1 VDEEGRRPG
10 PHERNLRD
18 PALVLCFEHPL
29 PASRPDLSRFRYLF
43 LAIWFPV
50 IAGALYLYFFRGDFV
65 QTELRGAM
73 SASSLAAAGIY
84 LVLGAL
90 RGFTLVPATFLLLV
104 AMPFFPPWVLLALTL
119 PGIAASSS
127 ICYWFADALRF
138 DEIFERR
145 YPARIRG
152 LKSLLHRHQLP
163 IIIGWSFF
171 LVLPTDLI
179 CYVCGSLR
187 IDYKKVLI
195 GVLIG
200 EGTVY
205 AIYIFLG
212 DYFLRG

>member
-1 VDEEGRRPG
+1 
-10 PHERNLRD
+10 
-18 PALVLCFEHPL
+18 L
-29 PASRPDLSRFRYLF
+29 PAPHPGLSRFRYLF
-43 LAIWFPV
+43 LAIWLPV
-50 IAGALYLYFFRGDFV
+50 IAAALYLYFFRRDFV
-65 QTELRGAM
+65 QTEIQGAM

-84 LVLGAL
+84 LVLGVL

-104 AMPFFPPWVLLALTL
+104 AMPFFRPWVLLALTL

-127 ICYWFADALRF
+127 ICYWLAEALHF

-145 YPARIRG
+145 HPAQIRR
-152 LKSLLHRHQLP
+152 LKRLLQRHQMP

-187 IDYKKVLI
+187 INFKKVLI

-212 DYFLRG
+212 DYFLRR